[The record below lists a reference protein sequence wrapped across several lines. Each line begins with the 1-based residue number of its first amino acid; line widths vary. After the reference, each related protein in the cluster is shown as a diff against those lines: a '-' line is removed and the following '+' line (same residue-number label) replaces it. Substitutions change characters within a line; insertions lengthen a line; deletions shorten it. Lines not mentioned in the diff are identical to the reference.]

1 MRILLLTCFFFS
13 GVTALVFEIVWTRWF
28 AVLFGSTSTS
38 AAVVLAATFLGI
50 AVGNRVFGG
59 IADRSSNP
67 AMLYG
72 RLELGVAGG
81 VLFVYLILSR
91 FESVYG
97 ALYQNLAG
105 NQPLLITVKLL
116 FSLVVLFPATFFM
129 GGTLPVV
136 IRSLYRGS
144 ESFGPVSGFVYG
156 IHTVGAV
163 IGTLLAGFYLPVA
176 IGMRRTALCGAI
188 INAIIFFLMVILRR
202 PYSRWINRVQH
213 ELTRLAPE
221 PPQSTGGQRRFVVSV
236 AFFSGFFTLAMQIL
250 WTRMFSLYY
259 PNTIY
264 NFASIVTFFLIGLA
278 GGALIVSLVTR
289 YVQRSGLILAL
300 ALIFA
305 GFGIA
310 VSPALF
316 FLWPETNQ
324 MGSAISWHGLDS
336 LMNSLSAVGMTILP
350 GVLPAGM
357 VLPLTWRLYMSN
369 DAVVGRDV
377 GALTCVNT
385 IGVLLGSL
393 AAGFLILPVVGL
405 TIGIQLISVGYI
417 VMGVVAALIFVERKA
432 WRIAIPSC
440 TFCLA
445 AVLSLSGATL
455 FSPLFLRPGSRLL
468 FFKEGV
474 SGNVAVI
481 QRADGRM
488 LKVNNFITMG
498 GTRSL
503 VNDQLQAHLPLLLHD
518 DPGSVAFIGVGTG
531 ITPGASVLHPEPNR
545 IVAIEIMPEIVEAL
559 GYFADENRNFMHD
572 PRVEIVADCGRS
584 YLHGTDEKF
593 DVIVADLFH
602 PYNSGTAYLFTQE
615 HFLRMRLKLNEGG
628 IYFHWLPL
636 YQLSEDDFFSILA
649 TFTSVFPHV
658 TVWRGELTPHKH
670 VMGLAG
676 YAERDRETSSVNL
689 AARLKQLNDA
699 TDVNNPLLS
708 SVDAFYALCA
718 GEFLVEADALQ
729 EVPLNLDDV
738 PRLEFSAPLSLQ
750 YREQFLGP
758 PLIQFYEELLR
769 RNQSAPDGP
778 FSNNTRWR
786 TASELGLLIMQAR
799 LPDADTQEKLDQ
811 ALELSTGNEGL
822 RELVEAFMDGSD

>member
-13 GVTALVFEIVWTRWF
+13 GITSLLFEIVWTRWF
-28 AVLFGSTSTS
+28 TVLFGSTTTS
-38 AAVVLAATFLGI
+38 ASVVLAATFLGV
-50 AVGNRVFGG
+50 AVGNRVFGR

-67 AMLYG
+67 ALLYG
-72 RLELGVAGG
+72 KLELGVAAG
-81 VLFVYLILSR
+81 VLFAYIVLSR
-91 FESVYG
+91 FDSVYG

-105 NQPLLITVKLL
+105 HQPLLLTAKLL
-116 FSLVVLFPATFFM
+116 FSMVVLFPATFFM
-129 GGTLPVV
+129 GGSLPVV
-136 IRSLYRGS
+136 IRSLYRGG
-144 ESFGPVSGFVYG
+144 ENFVPVSGFVYG
-156 IHTVGAV
+156 LHTVGAV
-163 IGTLLAGFYLPVA
+163 VGTLLAGFYLPVS
-176 IGMRRTALCGAI
+176 IGMRGTALCGALT
-188 INAIIFFLMVILRR
+188 NTVIFFLMVILRG
-202 PYSRWINRVQH
+202 PYRRWINRVQH

-289 YVQRSGLILAL
+289 YVQRSGLILTL

-305 GFGIA
+305 GFGVAI
-310 VSPALF
+310 SPALF
-316 FLWPETNQ
+316 FLWPETKQ

-336 LMNSLSAVGMTILP
+336 IMNSLSAVGMTILP

-357 VLPLTWRLYMSN
+357 VLPLTWRLYMSD
-369 DAVVGRDV
+369 DAAVGRDV
-377 GALTCVNT
+377 GSLTCVNT

-393 AAGFLILPVVGL
+393 AAGFLILPVVGS
-405 TIGIQLISVGYI
+405 TIGIQMISVGYI
-417 VMGVVAALIFVERKA
+417 VMGVVSALIFVEGKT
-432 WRIAIPSC
+432 WRIAIPAS

-481 QRADGRM
+481 QRADATM
-488 LKVNNFITMG
+488 LKLNNFITMG

-503 VNDQLQAHLPLLLHD
+503 LNDQLQAHLPLLLHD
-518 DPGSVAFIGVGTG
+518 DPEAVAFIGVGTG
-531 ITPGASVLHPEPNR
+531 ITPGASVLHPKPRR
-545 IVAIEIMPEIVEAL
+545 IVAIEIMPEIVETL

-584 YLHGTDEKF
+584 YLHRTDEKF
-593 DVIVADLFH
+593 DVVVADLFH

-615 HFLRMRLKLNEGG
+615 HFQRMRLKLNEGG

-636 YQLSEDDFFSILA
+636 YQLSDDDFYSILA

-658 TVWRGELTPHKH
+658 TVWRGELSPHKH

-676 YAERDRETSSVNL
+676 SAERDRKTSSINL
-689 AARLKQLNDA
+689 AEKLKQLNDM

-750 YREQFLGP
+750 YRQQFLGP

-769 RNQSAPDGP
+769 HNESAPDGL
-778 FSNNTRWR
+778 FSNNTRLR
-786 TASELGLLIMQAR
+786 TASELGLLIMQSR
-799 LPDADTQEKLDQ
+799 LLDADTQEKLDQ
-811 ALELSTGNEGL
+811 AFELSASNDQL
-822 RELVEAFMDGSD
+822 RELIKAFMNGSE